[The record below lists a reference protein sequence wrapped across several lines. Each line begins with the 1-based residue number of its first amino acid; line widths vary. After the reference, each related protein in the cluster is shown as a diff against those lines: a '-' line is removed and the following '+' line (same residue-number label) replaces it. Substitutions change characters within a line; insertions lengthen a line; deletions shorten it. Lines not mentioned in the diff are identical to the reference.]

1 MSTDN
6 TPLGD
11 RMKAYE
17 NVTRRV
23 LPKRTYTLIR
33 VDGRAF
39 HSYLR
44 GFERPVDKRVIEA
57 MDAVAVALVQEISGA
72 VFAFVQSDEV
82 SVLVQDFVTLNQEP
96 WFGGVEAKLVSLS
109 AAIATAAFNKRIGRE
124 KWGLFDSR
132 VWTMS
137 DPVEVANY
145 FVWRQQD
152 AIRNAIAMTAQTY
165 VSHKELQG
173 VDREGQ
179 LELIKKA
186 GVDYELDLPYGFRQG
201 RVAVRREETGGLI
214 MIQNATL
221 FQAHSNTFLGQKI
234 PALPGF

>member
-1 MSTDN
+1 MTTSDN

-11 RMKAYE
+11 RQKGYE
-17 NVTRRV
+17 KVTRRT
-23 LPKRTYTLIR
+23 LPRRTYTLIR

-44 GFERPVDKRVIEA
+44 GFERPVDKRVTEA
-57 MDAVAVALVQEISGA
+57 MDAVGRALLEEVAGS

-82 SVLVQDFVTLNQEP
+82 SVLAQDFLTLNQEP
-96 WFGGVEAKLVSLS
+96 WFGGVEAKMVSVS
-109 AAIATAAFNKRIGRE
+109 ASVATAAFNKRIGSE

-145 FVWRQQD
+145 FLWRQQD

-173 VDREGQ
+173 VDQEGQ
-179 LELIKKA
+179 LELIEKA
-186 GVDYELDLPYGFRQG
+186 GVKYATDLPTGFRKG
-201 RVAVRREETGGLI
+201 RVVTRKFGGAIITEAAPLLDARPHGWLA
-214 MIQNATL
+214 Q
-221 FQAHSNTFLGQKI
+221 HI
-234 PALPGF
+234 PSLPGLW